1 MKKRVLSL
9 LCILTILSGMF
20 IYSYIEV
27 EASVDK
33 GIQVDGSYL
42 TNEDS
47 SRGTTISD
55 SITRGVHLM
64 DGECSITK
72 AGRGRIYVYSSTTAN
87 HDVDYV
93 ATIIY
98 VDRYNETTQ
107 KWGQIDYWM
116 VEDHNTYYV
125 STSKSMAVDRGY
137 YYRVHADH
145 FAGMD
150 ADYPYEEATTATDG
164 IWID

>member
-9 LCILTILSGMF
+9 VCILTVLSSMF
-20 IYSYIEV
+20 MFSYV
-27 EASVDK
+27 DVKASVNE
-33 GIQVDGSYL
+33 GIKVDGSFL
-42 TNEDS
+42 TTNDS
-47 SRGTTISD
+47 SKGTTKSEIA
-55 SITRGVHLM
+55 TRGIHLM

-72 AGRGRIYVYSSTTAN
+72 AGRGRIYVYAATTGN
-87 HDVDYV
+87 HDVDYIS
-93 ATIIY
+93 TIIY
-98 VDRYNETTQ
+98 VDKYNEAT
-107 KWGQIDYWM
+107 KEWGQIDFWM

-150 ADYPYEEATTATDG
+150 ADYPYEEATTLSDG